1 MQLPLE
7 HSQICNR
14 LVTLVLAFAAAL
26 FLADLARAADAPPA
40 SHGLFESSMDR
51 VFADGRA
58 DIRVVFGYDNYEG
71 LKDPCDPARAKHF
84 IQYLTSRSFA
94 PIAPTPQLASDLGV
108 PEDALSQNMRVFGG
122 MTVDGRRMRVA
133 LIWSS
138 LTTSTAKNLGCDY
151 SKQLVW
157 SNVALNFMRKAN
169 MDSEVMMYVGHSRG
183 GGGPDTYPPI
193 TLTGPNAAIQQVDY
207 GYYRRHEPGLVAIE
221 SSFAKSENTPD
232 FIMWTGCLSH
242 DHFIG
247 WLSSAVGGKHHPT
260 SLILSTRLTN
270 HIPGAPDIKETDES
284 VMAAVSLME
293 ALIFRQSQPVFEKS
307 LLDCEIPEK
316 CDALKPL
323 WKITTLPGKKTP
335 EPTAELAGGQ

>member
-1 MQLPLE
+1 MQISLGQR
-7 HSQICNR
+7 QIR
-14 LVTLVLAFAAAL
+14 SWFVTLVLAFVVSSFFADFAL
-26 FLADLARAADAPPA
+26 AGETTSSPP
-40 SHGLFESSMDR
+40 SLFESTMDR

-71 LKDPCDPARAKHF
+71 LKDPCDPERAKHF
-84 IQYLTSRSFA
+84 IQYLTNRSFA
-94 PIAPTPQLASDLGV
+94 PIAPTPQLAIDLGV
-108 PEDALSQNMRVFGG
+108 PEDALSKNMRVFGG

-151 SKQLVW
+151 SKQLAW
-157 SNVALNFMRKAN
+157 SSTALNFMRKAN
-169 MDSEVMMYVGHSRG
+169 MDSEVLMYVGHSRG

-193 TLTGPNAAIQQVDY
+193 VLTGPKAAIQQVDY

-221 SSFAKSENTPD
+221 SSFAKSENTPPI
-232 FIMWTGCLSH
+232 IMWTGCLSH
-242 DHFIG
+242 DHFFG
-247 WLSSAVGGKHHPT
+247 WLSSAVGGKNHPT
-260 SLILSTRLTN
+260 SFILSTRLTN

-293 ALIFRQSQPVFEKS
+293 ALIFRQSKADFEKS

-316 CDALKPL
+316 CDTLKPL
-323 WKITTLPGKKTP
+323 WKVTTIPGKKTP

>member
-7 HSQICNR
+7 HRQIR
-14 LVTLVLAFAAAL
+14 IRHVTLVLAFTTAF
-26 FLADLARAADAPPA
+26 FLADLALAGEPSPA
-40 SHGLFESSMDR
+40 SPDLFESTMDR

-84 IQYLTSRSFA
+84 IQYLTGRSFA

-108 PEDALSQNMRVFGG
+108 PEEALSQNMRVFGG

-151 SKQLVW
+151 SKQLAW
-157 SNVALNFMRKAN
+157 SGTALNFMRKAN
-169 MDSEVMMYVGHSRG
+169 MDSEVLMYVGHSRG

-242 DHFIG
+242 DHFFG

-284 VMAAVSLME
+284 IMAAVSLME
-293 ALIFRQSQPVFEKS
+293 ALIFRQSKAELEKS

-316 CDALKPL
+316 CDTLKPL
-323 WKITTLPGKKTP
+323 WKVTTLPGKKSP
-335 EPTAELAGGQ
+335 EPAAELAGGQ